1 MKDRTRRVGLGLAT
15 ALLLMTGGMDA
26 GAAEPDPKLEAIL
39 AGDPDYRPQ
48 RLVLTDIP
56 AATGPAVHL
65 LNGRDLSDWDIW
77 LGYPD
82 PAVTYI
88 NKTAKPI
95 GARPGGDPMFTLVT
109 LEGEPTLRVDGT
121 TWGSIVHRGSFSD
134 YHLRL
139 EFKWSGKR
147 HAPRLDLPENN
158 GLLYHS
164 FGTPGTVYGTWM
176 PSVEF
181 EIMRGSTGMVVPV
194 GTMVKPVT
202 DAARDRSL
210 IDPQRRFMVG
220 GRPVTVEA
228 PAWNVEAATDAE
240 RPVGEWNV
248 LDLYVLGDRS
258 IHVVNG
264 VPVMELRDLSIL
276 QADGSR
282 TPLTRGHIQFQSEGA
297 ETFFRRITLEPITRL
312 PKISAQ

>member
-1 MKDRTRRVGLGLAT
+1 MRRMGLGLAV
-15 ALLLMTGGMDA
+15 ACCLLTGGMAA
-26 GAAEPDPKLEAIL
+26 GAAEPDRQLEAIL
-39 AGDPDYRPQ
+39 AGDPEYQPQ
-48 RLVLTDIP
+48 RLRLSDIP
-56 AATGPAVHL
+56 SPTGPAVSL

-77 LGYPD
+77 LGYED
-82 PAVTYI
+82 PSVTYV

-95 GARPGGDPMFTLVT
+95 GARAGGDPMFTLVM

-121 TWGSIVHRGSFSD
+121 TWGSIVHRGSFGD

-164 FGTPGTVYGTWM
+164 FGAPGAVYGTWM
-176 PSVEF
+176 PAVEF

-202 DAARDRSL
+202 DAARDRTL
-210 IDPQRRFMVG
+210 IDPQRRYMVG
-220 GRPVTVEA
+220 GRAITVEA

-248 LDLYVLGDRS
+248 LDLYVLGDKA

-264 VPVMELRDLSIL
+264 IPVMALRDLSVL
-276 QADGSR
+276 APDGTR
-282 TPLTRGHIQFQSEGA
+282 TPLTRGHVQFQSEGA
-297 ETFFRRITLEPITRL
+297 ETFFRRITLEPIDRL
-312 PKISAQ
+312 PRIDVK